1 MNERGKEKWSR
12 FCPKCGKKTD
22 ELFDSL
28 CKECFTKDIRLI
40 EAEELEIRVSVCEN
54 CGGYFK
60 GKGKERTSIEEV
72 VVDSVRKEIRKRYG
86 YECKVEVAGLGKE
99 IKADENRASV
109 SLDVKAE
116 IKGVEIEERRE
127 VEVTFKK
134 ETCDRCSKIA
144 GGYYAGIVQIRAEDR
159 IPTDEELAMAEEI
172 AYSSLG
178 EEDFVSEER
187 TLKEG
192 LDIYVSSMDCGRRI
206 SRWIVKKLGGSFS
219 ESRKLYGRKD
229 GRNVYRVSF
238 SVRLPGFGEG
248 TLLEIEDKVVSVEK
262 VIKGKGMECVDMT
275 TGERVFL
282 RKKETKNA
290 KRKIVVLC

>member
-1 MNERGKEKWSR
+1 MNEREKWSR

-40 EAEELEIRVSVCEN
+40 ETDELEIRVSVCEN

-86 YECKVEVAGLGKE
+86 YEGKVEVAELGKE

-116 IKGVEIEERRE
+116 IKGVEIEERGE
-127 VEVTFKK
+127 VEVIFKK

-144 GGYYAGIVQIRAEDR
+144 GGYYVGIVQIRAEDR

-229 GRNVYRVSF
+229 GRNIYRVSF

-262 VIKGKGMECVDMT
+262 VIKGKGMECVDMN